1 METIGS
7 YEAKTHFPRLLR
19 KVEKGKTY
27 SITRKG
33 VPVAKLS
40 PLNDTE
46 TKITS
51 REAAKKM
58 GEFSQK
64 YQFRLEGMTIKDL
77 INEGRRY

>member
-27 SITRKG
+27 SITRNG
-33 VPVAKLS
+33 VPVAVLS
-40 PLNDTE
+40 PCESNEEKPDLKSVTQRIKELRKYSRLPSDT
-46 TKITS
+46 S
-51 REAAKKM
+51 
-58 GEFSQK
+58 
-64 YQFRLEGMTIKDL
+64 IKDL